1 MATKTKTMADYNA
14 ELRTKNITLREYIKR
29 FNDNS
34 PTFVKIDGKL
44 VHFTKVEEVYLDK
57 IVDGLQ
63 LIPNGGVIYLKE

>member
-1 MATKTKTMADYNA
+1 MATKTKTMSEYNA

-29 FNDNS
+29 FNDKS
-34 PTFVKIDGKL
+34 PTFVKIDGNL
-44 VHFTKVEEVYLDK
+44 IHITKVEEVYLDK